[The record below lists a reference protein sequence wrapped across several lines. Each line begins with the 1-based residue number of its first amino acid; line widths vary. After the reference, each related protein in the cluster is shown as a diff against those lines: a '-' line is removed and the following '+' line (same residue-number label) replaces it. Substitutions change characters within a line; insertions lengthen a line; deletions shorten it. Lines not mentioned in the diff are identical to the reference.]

1 MQKIEF
7 EIAKG
12 LDEWLDNENVCS
24 FNILTKDY
32 FKANDKDM
40 LTSDNIKDDIN
51 TTQTHI
57 NENYNN
63 TQELIPDNVIRIQT
77 QDGSGEFIE
86 IIFPSQLEL
95 NDKPLEDVS
104 YTFVPALK
112 GLHSMFKITSRLN
125 SGLTRQEVVKIIEKL
140 QKGSSG
146 NIRLLK
152 NKKELDEL
160 WQKLIKNAT
169 KLEEKYIPIKNHKT
183 GQITQEKLIRY
194 KLNDGIDIIYRTGSG
209 SGGEAIN
216 IYGKNP
222 KLNKT
227 IHIKP

>member
-1 MQKIEF
+1 
-7 EIAKG
+7 
-12 LDEWLDNENVCS
+12 
-24 FNILTKDY
+24 
-32 FKANDKDM
+32 
-40 LTSDNIKDDIN
+40 
-51 TTQTHI
+51 
-57 NENYNN
+57 
-63 TQELIPDNVIRIQT
+63 IPDNVIRIQT

-86 IIFPSQLEL
+86 IVFPSQLEL

-104 YTFVPALK
+104 YTFVPALR
-112 GLHSMFKITSRLN
+112 GLYSMFKITSRLN

-183 GQITQEKLIRY
+183 GQITQEKFIRY

-209 SGGEAIN
+209 SGGETIN